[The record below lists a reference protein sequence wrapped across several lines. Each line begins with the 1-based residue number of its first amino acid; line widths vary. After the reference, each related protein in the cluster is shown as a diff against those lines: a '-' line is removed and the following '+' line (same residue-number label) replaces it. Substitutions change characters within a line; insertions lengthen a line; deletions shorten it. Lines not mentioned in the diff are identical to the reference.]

1 MGSLYLHWCNS
12 PSRASCITN
21 IRFWVGTLFEGCYV
35 PDIGE
40 HSAQN
45 KKVGFCTRI
54 FLKGGNVKNSGY
66 FHKKLIFCHF
76 SDFVGHFFPALSTSI
91 LAETQKFSITINI
104 FFEKLKSRASF
115 VILRPKL
122 RAFTTTRATFKKW
135 AQAPK
140 RLPTLFGGH
149 LSWKQVSV
157 CKLQTTD
164 VTVNTKRY
172 DAFAVSQ

>member
-1 MGSLYLHWCNS
+1 MGSLYLRWCNS

-35 PDIGE
+35 PDMGE

-76 SDFVGHFFPALSTSI
+76 SDFVGHFFPALSPSI

-115 VILRPKL
+115 GILRPKL
-122 RAFTTTRATFKKW
+122 TAFTIVNQLFVEVLPHALLLKNG
-135 AQAPK
+135 PK
-140 RLPTLFGGH
+140 P
-149 LSWKQVSV
+149 QSV
-157 CKLQTTD
+157 CLLYLVDISLGNRSQFANYRLQM
-164 VTVNTKRY
+164 
-172 DAFAVSQ
+172 